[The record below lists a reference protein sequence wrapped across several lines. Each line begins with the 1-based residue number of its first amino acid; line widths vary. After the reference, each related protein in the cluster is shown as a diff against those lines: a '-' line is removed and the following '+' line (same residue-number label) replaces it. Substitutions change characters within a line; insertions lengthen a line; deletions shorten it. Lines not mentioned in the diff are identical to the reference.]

1 MSGKIPGGH
10 DTDGVDEGEG
20 PMSEHEQDEAYR
32 RLAAADPAAT
42 VAVDVDRLLAAARV
56 RAGLVPPASA
66 KVVAGAAA
74 GVVTPEPES
83 LVAGAGAGAG
93 AEPGGA
99 SLGAPPLAGPSDPS
113 GPSVVS
119 DPSVVSGR
127 SVPSG
132 QDELAARRRR
142 RTRGWQ
148 VAAAVAALA
157 LVGAGGYG
165 LGSSRPS
172 SAGSAAS
179 AGGQVAGSADTA
191 LAPLVEKAGSG
202 EAVGPRRYVAE
213 GLSATAATGTVF
225 GLGAVTASG
234 ALVGRQA
241 QAWGVAGDPVA
252 QGGGSWTVQ
261 DGDGDWLSVA
271 VDGSLLR
278 VDLVVAAPRGCPGAD
293 CGTPDGAR
301 DLALAT
307 LGAAGVDTSRLVVQV
322 TGAPGA
328 YTVSALQ
335 PAGADLSPL
344 GWTVQVGADGVT
356 SISGRTGD
364 LVELGTYDLVSPAQ
378 AALRLNDTRFDG
390 WAQVA
395 APAAEGPVGVGP
407 AATTDPGPPADG
419 PSPAVV
425 EPGTAVPG
433 APAVGAPVPAASPGA
448 AVPWPVTTIRLVQ
461 ARLTLA
467 LTSGGHQVLVP
478 AYELTDDTGATYVVP
493 ALTDAALEVVD
504 R

>member
-1 MSGKIPGGH
+1 MSGKIPGRR

-32 RLAAADPAAT
+32 RLVAADPAAT
-42 VAVDVDRLLAAARV
+42 VAVDVDRLLAAARL
-56 RAGLVPPASA
+56 RAGLVPSAPAE
-66 KVVAGAAA
+66 
-74 GVVTPEPES
+74 VVTDGPAEVP
-83 LVAGAGAGAG
+83 AGH
-93 AEPGGA
+93 
-99 SLGAPPLAGPSDPS
+99 
-113 GPSVVS
+113 
-119 DPSVVSGR
+119 
-127 SVPSG
+127 
-132 QDELAARRRR
+132 DELVARRRR

-157 LVGAGGYG
+157 VVGAGGYG
-165 LGSSRPS
+165 LGSSHPS
-172 SAGSAAS
+172 SAGSVAS
-179 AGGQVAGSADTA
+179 AGGQAEGSADTA
-191 LAPLVEKAGSG
+191 LAPLVTKAGSG
-202 EAVGPRRYVAE
+202 EAVGPRRYVAD
-213 GLSATAATGTVF
+213 GLSTAAGTGTVF
-225 GLGAVTASG
+225 GLGAVTASD

-252 QGGGSWTVQ
+252 QGVGSWTVQ

-278 VDLVVAAPRGCPGAD
+278 VDLVVAAPRGCPGAG

-307 LGAAGVDTSRLVVQV
+307 LDAAGIDTSGLVVQV
-322 TGAPGA
+322 TGMPGA
-328 YTVSALQ
+328 FTVSALQ
-335 PAGADLSPL
+335 PAGTGLSPL

-378 AALRLNDTRFDG
+378 AALRLNDTRFDR

-395 APAAEGPVGVGP
+395 VPAAEGPVGAAPAVTTGP
-407 AATTDPGPPADG
+407 GAPADG

-433 APAVGAPVPAASPGA
+433 APALGAPAPVASPGA
-448 AVPWPVTTIRLVQ
+448 AVPWPVTTVRLVQ

-467 LTSGGHQVLVP
+467 LTSGEHQVLVP